1 MIAVQGHFK
10 DRIFISEENI
20 AIPDG
25 SRVIVTFL
33 DLPQQRASVFI
44 TESERQRKIFKE
56 ISAALREDAEELP
69 EEFDKIINE
78 GLKFNE
84 VTYNDICS

>member
-10 DRIFISEENI
+10 DRIFISEEDI

-25 SRVIVTFL
+25 SRAIVTFL
-33 DLPQQRASVFI
+33 DLPQQRTGVSM
-44 TESERQRKIFKE
+44 TESERQRKIFRE
-56 ISAALREDAEELP
+56 ISAALREDTEELP

-78 GLKFNE
+78 GKHP
-84 VTYNDICS
+84 TTPTHQ